1 MKKIKLLLFIITIIC
16 FLSIFNSVNAVE
28 ELPDNG
34 ATISSSQ
41 IIQTKTG
48 TGPFDENDDPGNDS
62 SEDNNVVRSFDQVTW
77 TVENTMVINNA
88 DVNSY
93 TGGRIYFEAKLP
105 SELNS
110 STAKWDLE
118 SMIWIEEP
126 QVSDD
131 GMTLTGYYQMS
142 TSATT
147 IPGKQTLVFVVS
159 ILGASNETEFQPEF
173 SIWLNGN
180 EESDYKKIVPDK
192 IKVSAAPRYNVKITQ
207 NSNLKNKMT
216 VDYGEGDTLGR
227 MYGYGILLQLY
238 NENSSKGLKGIEY
251 PTGEITFD
259 IDMKL
264 ERTEFESTERE
275 DITDDCTPVLWNY
288 KVNDLNNYGVIPDRI
303 MNFGNGYNR
312 YQNNMPLGVIH
323 NERRYSVYNSGDY
336 TIEQEGDILHVTVK
350 NYEFDGTFPIWNY
363 GWGALGT
370 SIVYPQNIG
379 CFSVGYFQIFVPD
392 NYSSTMEDRNYYL
405 TLSDINFNATSVSGA
420 NTNTQMVTSD
430 DATTVNHVIYK
441 DGTYSQSLYFQDYY
455 GGYTI
460 ESRGGAGDG
469 FVSLGQNFT
478 LLMKFGVG
486 VTNDFDIY
494 SATKFLKFDGS
505 AFEPILTSRK
515 TEYYKA
521 SFAGDMEFNV
531 WYVTKPDG
539 TNWSDK
545 DEMINANVEDMLVF
559 DTIEEIP
566 EGYVCVGEYIESTT
580 GVLTRT
586 TGDNNNV
593 YVSLKVKED
602 AKIGET
608 YGFVQRTKMW
618 KDYLDRDVYTITNKD
633 VTLPTPTWDFGNRDY
648 IKTEYD
654 ENGKFISG
662 THSGGN
668 LYGNSLLVIAADLGV
683 EKISVDEYGNEKVN
697 YDISK
702 NEYDITYKISPILN
716 KISNVNVEINNVTI
730 KLTDTLPAGLKYVTG
745 SCDYGEPEIKNNSDG
760 STTLVWYIYNC
771 EVGKEIEPIY
781 YQAHIDESTVNG
793 TQFTNSVVIFADP
806 DKVGNIT
813 EDKRTSTYTNQIINL
828 ASHRLYKTVEKE
840 SIELNDEIKYTLTY
854 KNNTDGVIPDF
865 QLLDVLPYNGDS
877 RGTNFNG
884 SYKLN
889 KIEVLRYDKNNNP
902 LSQDGVEI
910 YYINNNDIRNDYSS
924 KDDFLNQV
932 DGWNLVDSNETIN
945 NYATAIALKGTAT
958 EQERIEVNIYL
969 TPENNEVEDVY
980 CNLATAQTN
989 LNTEELT
996 SSIVKAQ
1003 VISREL
1009 DGFVFIDKDYDS
1021 VYTQGK
1027 DELVKNAEVTIV
1039 NENNE
1044 QVNDVYGNILTTI
1057 RTDEEGYYSFKNL
1070 PKGNYRVLFK
1080 ILDNRYQAVEKEVGS
1095 NVTINSKINAD
1106 FSTDIIT
1113 ALNSDSSSKLVVS
1126 NVNAGFVK
1134 KETKVIVNYKEI
1146 GTDKVLSNEVTIN
1159 GRIDDEYST
1168 ENKLDEI
1175 NANNDNKYEYV
1186 RVEGTT
1192 EGQMTEDTIYVTYWY
1207 QKKAANVKV
1216 LHVLEGT
1223 DVSNPE
1229 SVTDVL
1235 YPTEELTGRVDDSY
1249 STQNRLSE
1257 INENS
1262 QIEYELVED
1271 NVANKTGQ
1279 MTVDTIYVVYE
1290 YRTIPA
1296 TIKIEHKDID
1306 TDEELMDTVT
1316 ENGLVGESYTT
1327 ENRLDEINEKYDNK
1341 YELVSEP
1348 GNKDGKYKKEEQII
1362 TYYYQKKMG
1371 EVEVNYLEV
1380 GTEKVLASQEIL
1392 KDKVDKEYTTVNKLD
1407 EINAANEDKYEFV
1420 KTTGDATEG
1429 VYKVEKQVVNYYYQK
1444 KAANVK
1450 VLHVLE
1456 GTDVSDPES
1465 VTDVLYPTEELTGRV
1480 DDSYSTQN
1488 RLSEI
1493 NENSQIEYELVEDN
1507 VANKTGQMTVDTI
1520 YVVYEYRTIP
1530 ATIKIEHKDID
1541 TDEELM
1547 DTVTENGLVGESYTT
1562 ENRLDEI
1569 NEKYDNKYELVSEPG
1584 NKDGE
1589 YKKEEQTITYYYRK
1603 KPAKVVVKYVDVDTE
1618 EELIEGEEI
1627 VGKIDDEY
1635 TTIDKIDKINENRDN
1650 KYVLVKTT
1658 ENTSGKMEEETIEV
1672 IYYYKK
1678 IEAQVIVK
1686 HIDEDTGE
1694 EIAEREYIGGYV
1706 GDRYTTSDK
1715 EIEGYELVIERIPTN
1730 KEGNMEEE
1738 IIEVI
1743 YYYRKI
1749 QEVVNIDTGDIA
1761 VMVVAGVAVVCV
1773 AGIVYVVIRNK
1784 KKNTK

>member
-16 FLSIFNSVNAVE
+16 FLNIFNSVKAVE

-62 SEDNNVVRSFDQVTW
+62 SEDNNIVRSFDQVTW
-77 TVENTMVINNA
+77 TVENTMVLNNA
-88 DVNSY
+88 DTAGY
-93 TGGRIYFEAKLP
+93 TGGTIYFEATLP
-105 SELNS
+105 DTFSSE
-110 STAKWDLE
+110 TIKWDLD
-118 SMIWIEEP
+118 SMRWIEDAK
-126 QVSDD
+126 VSSD
-131 GMTLTGYYQMS
+131 GLTLTGSYSMS
-142 TSATT
+142 TDDLTV
-147 IPGKQTLVFVVS
+147 PGKQTLIFVVN
-159 ILGASNETEFQPEF
+159 ILGAKNGLELQPELKF
-173 SIWLNGN
+173 WLNGN
-180 EESDYKKIVPDK
+180 EDKDK
-192 IKVSAAPRYNVKITQ
+192 ISVRPEIIKISAAANYNIRLVRNGNCASRT
-207 NSNLKNKMT
+207 T
-216 VDYGEGDTLGR
+216 VNIDGQDVTGR
-227 MYGYGILLQLY
+227 MYGYAVVYQLY
-238 NENSSKGLKGIEY
+238 NQAVAKGLKGIEY
-251 PTGEITFD
+251 PTGD
-259 IDMKL
+259 INVDL
-264 ERTEFESTERE
+264 EMTLTKQESQGGEE
-275 DITDDCTPVLWNY
+275 VDITDEVTPILWNY
-288 KVNDLNNYGVIPDRI
+288 QIACTGTQGLIPGRGMYTGSHNFTYYGDKIFPAGKATSNRNSSVLDSGNVSITQNNNILNITLNNY
-303 MNFGNGYNR
+303 
-312 YQNNMPLGVIH
+312 
-323 NERRYSVYNSGDY
+323 
-336 TIEQEGDILHVTVK
+336 K
-350 NYEFDGTFPIWNY
+350 FDGIFPQYNY
-363 GWGALGT
+363 GYDVNAT
-370 SIVYPQNIG
+370 PIAYTQNMG
-379 CFSVGYFQIFVPD
+379 CFGSIYLQVLVPD
-392 NYSSTMEDRNYYL
+392 WDEYDEATDYYL
-405 TLSDINFNATSVSGA
+405 DVRDLNFKATSVSGID
-420 NTNTQMVTSD
+420 TTTQQNTSD
-430 DATTVNHVIYK
+430 DSTSTQYTKTLPGSYN
-441 DGTYSQSLYFQDYY
+441 SLVYINRRN
-455 GGYTI
+455 GNSSSSNLHT
-460 ESRGGAGDG
+460 SWNTGDG
-469 FVSLGQNFT
+469 RAVRGQT
-478 LLMKFGVG
+478 LFLNSTLEQSTNNDAENHPRTINCFYKFDADCYEPVVLSNGG
-486 VTNDFDIY
+486 
-494 SATKFLKFDGS
+494 KFLNTHPQYMQFK
-505 AFEPILTSRK
+505 
-515 TEYYKA
+515 
-521 SFAGDMEFNV
+521 M
-531 WYVTKPDG
+531 WYVTKENG
-539 TNWSDK
+539 ENWSSQQ
-545 DEMINANVEDMLVF
+545 EMNDALISDFELYENLSD
-559 DTIEEIP
+559 IP
-566 EGYVCVGEYIESTT
+566 EGKLCIGVYYESQGGEDP
-580 GVLTRT
+580 VR
-586 TGDNNNV
+586 
-593 YVSLKVKED
+593 SLSLRLPVVIKD
-602 AKIGET
+602 TATIGQT
-608 YGFVQRTKMW
+608 YGVTQKAQFYT
-618 KDYLDRDVYTITNKD
+618 YELDRNIYTATNKD
-633 VTLPTPTWDFGNRDY
+633 VKWPDDYVFYPTRDY
-648 IKTEYD
+648 VKTEYD
-654 ENGKFISG
+654 ENGVQISG
-662 THSGGN
+662 THAGGS
-668 LYGNSLLVIAADLGV
+668 YFGNTVQVIGATQRIEITAIDAN
-683 EKISVDEYGNEKVN
+683 ENEKTN
-697 YDISK
+697 YDFSK
-702 NEYDITYKISPILN
+702 NEYIAKFKVTSILN
-716 KISNVNVEINNVTI
+716 SSATSSISDVNVRNTI
-730 KLTDTLPAGLKYVTG
+730 TLPVGLTYVPN
-745 SCDYGEPEIKNNSDG
+745 SSNYGEPEVTKNSDG
-760 STTLVWYIYNC
+760 TTTLVFNIPNC
-771 EVGKEIEPIY
+771 TVN
-781 YQAHIDESTVNG
+781 QAIDSLFFETSIDEEAANG
-793 TQFTNSVVIFADP
+793 SQFDVTAVIYASP
-806 DKVGNIT
+806 DKVGT
-813 EDKRTSTYTNQIINL
+813 EKESSRTTETSIQVINL
-828 ASHRLYKTVEKE
+828 ASHRLYKSVNTPVIEK
-840 SIELNDEIKYTLTY
+840 DGEIHYTLSY
-854 KNNTDGVIPDF
+854 KNNTDGVISDF
-865 QLLDVLPYNGDS
+865 QLLDILPYNGDS
-877 RGTNFNG
+877 RGTEYTGEYTLDRLVITQENENG
-884 SYKLN
+884 ETISNDNL
-889 KIEVLRYDKNNNP
+889 
-902 LSQDGVEI
+902 EI
-910 YYINNNDIRNDYSS
+910 LYTADETVRETVTS
-924 KDDFLNQV
+924 KDDNLG
-932 DGWNLVDSNETIN
+932 DGWNKALSEIIKQKVTAFAIKGEIGVQGSVTID
-945 NYATAIALKGTAT
+945 
-958 EQERIEVNIYL
+958 IYL
-969 TPENNEVEDVY
+969 KTENNTGLDKYV
-980 CNLATAQTN
+980 NSATAQVYEE
-989 LNTEELT
+989 TEEMTT
-996 SSIVKAQ
+996 SS
-1003 VISREL
+1003 VISQVVKRQIEGVAWE
-1009 DGFVFIDKDYDS
+1009 DSNGNGVIDEGEQLFAN
-1021 VYTQGK
+1021 V
-1027 DELVKNAEVTIV
+1027 EVTLT
-1039 NENNE
+1039 NDQGE
-1044 QVNDVYGNILTTI
+1044 QVTDVNGNIVSSVK
-1057 RTDEEGYYSFKNL
+1057 TDDKGYYSFENL
-1070 PKGNYRVLFK
+1070 PKGDYYVKVSVPSNKYTLT
-1080 ILDNRYQAVEKEVGS
+1080 EKEVGT
-1095 NVTINSKINAD
+1095 NNAINSKFNVEERE
-1106 FSTDIIT
+1106 TDEIT
-1113 ALNSDSSSKLVVS
+1113 RLNSIDLPELTVS

-1456 GTDVSDPES
+1456 GTDISNPES

-1658 ENTSGKMEEETIEV
+1658 ENTSGKMEKETIEV

-1678 IEAQVIVK
+1678 VEAQVIVK